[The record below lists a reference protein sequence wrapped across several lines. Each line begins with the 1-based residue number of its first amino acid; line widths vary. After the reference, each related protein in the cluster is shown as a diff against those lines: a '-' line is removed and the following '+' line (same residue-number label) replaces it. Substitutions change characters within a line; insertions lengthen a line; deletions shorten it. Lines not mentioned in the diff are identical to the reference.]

1 MEFSKKD
8 DEFMEVDDD
17 SHGWSEDEEDYEQF
31 KEPEFE
37 KYDSTYN
44 PKLTC
49 GFQYKIISEEEIA
62 EKRQALIKEVKEVLG
77 FSEEESQKLLINHR
91 FDKDK
96 AIQSVF
102 DQQPDMD
109 EDLKEPDCKFN
120 SELKSHTCL
129 VCF

>member
-1 MEFSKKD
+1 MDSSYKD

-17 SHGWSEDEEDYEQF
+17 AHGWSEDDEDYEQF

-37 KYDSTYN
+37 KFDSSYT

-77 FSEEESQKLLINHR
+77 LSEEDAQKLLINHR

-102 DQQPDMD
+102 EHQPDMS
-109 EDLKEPDCKFN
+109 EDGKEPDSKFN
-120 SELKSHTCL
+120 SELESHLCL